1 MKRYDSR
8 TADKFVVRLPD
19 DMRSDVEALAAF
31 EDRSMNSVIVQAIR
45 NHLDSN
51 RRQELMLD
59 ALADALERAVPGRE
73 RNSPNTDPRDLPNNA
88 NPVDSFV
95 EETAVQP

>member
-1 MKRYDSR
+1 MRRYDSR

-31 EDRSMNSVIVQAIR
+31 EDRSMNSVIVQAIQ

-59 ALADALERAVPGRE
+59 ALAEALERAAPGRE
-73 RNSPNTDPRDLPNNA
+73 RNSPNTDPRDLPNKA

>member
-45 NHLDSN
+45 NHLDFN
-51 RRQELMLD
+51 RRQELLLD
-59 ALADALERAVPGRE
+59 ALRDASMSKRQSVICGSEQRQEVAEIKAQQGFACGSE
-73 RNSPNTDPRDLPNNA
+73 QT
-88 NPVDSFV
+88 
-95 EETAVQP
+95 

>member
-19 DMRSDVEALAAF
+19 DMRSDVEALALF

-45 NHLDSN
+45 NHLDCN

-59 ALADALERAVPGRE
+59 ALAAGLERAVPVQE
-73 RNSPNTDPRDLPNNA
+73 RNNPDTDPHDLITKA
-88 NPVDSFV
+88 NPVGSFV
-95 EETAVQP
+95 EQTEAQP

>member
-19 DMRSDVEALAAF
+19 DMRADVEALAVF

-59 ALADALERAVPGRE
+59 ALADALERAAS
-73 RNSPNTDPRDLPNNA
+73 RNNSNTDPRGLPIKA
-88 NPVDSFV
+88 TPVAPFV

>member
-19 DMRSDVEALAAF
+19 DMRADVEALAVF

-45 NHLDSN
+45 NHLDCN
-51 RRQELMLD
+51 RRQALILD
-59 ALADALERAVPGRE
+59 ALADALERAAPGQE
-73 RNSPNTDPRDLPNNA
+73 RNNPGTDTRNLFIKA

-95 EETAVQP
+95 KETEAQP

>member
-19 DMRSDVEALAAF
+19 DMRSNVEALAAF

-45 NHLDSN
+45 NHLDGH
-51 RRQELMLD
+51 RRQGLMLD
-59 ALADALERAVPGRE
+59 ALADALDRVAPGQE
-73 RNSPNTDPRDLPNNA
+73 RNNPYTDPRDLFIKA

-95 EETAVQP
+95 EETEAQP

>member
-8 TADKFVVRLPD
+8 NADKFVVRLPD
-19 DMRSDVEALAAF
+19 DMRADVEALAVI

-45 NHLDSN
+45 NHLDCN

-59 ALADALERAVPGRE
+59 ALTDALERAVPGQE
-73 RNSPNTDPRDLPNNA
+73 RNNPDTDPRDLFTKG
-88 NPVDSFV
+88 NPGGSLV
-95 EETAVQP
+95 EQTEAQP

>member
-19 DMRSDVEALAAF
+19 DMRADVEALAVF

-45 NHLDSN
+45 NHLDCN

-59 ALADALERAVPGRE
+59 ALADALEQAVPGQE
-73 RNSPNTDPRDLPNNA
+73 RNNPGTDPRDLFINA
-88 NPVDSFV
+88 NPVDSFAK
-95 EETAVQP
+95 EPEAQP

>member
-45 NHLDSN
+45 NHLDCN
-51 RRQELMLD
+51 RRQGLMLD
-59 ALADALERAVPGRE
+59 ALADALERAIPRQNKADTE
-73 RNSPNTDPRDLPNNA
+73 LRDLPIKT
-88 NPVDSFV
+88 NPVDSRV

>member
-19 DMRSDVEALAAF
+19 DMRADVEALAAF

-45 NHLDSN
+45 NHLDFN
-51 RRQELMLD
+51 RRQELLLD
-59 ALADALERAVPGRE
+59 ALRDASMGKGQSATCGSE
-73 RNSPNTDPRDLPNNA
+73 
-88 NPVDSFV
+88 
-95 EETAVQP
+95 QP

>member
-51 RRQELMLD
+51 RRRELMLD
-59 ALADALERAVPGRE
+59 ALADALERAVPGRK
-73 RNSPNTDPRDLPNNA
+73 RNSPNTDPHDLPNKA
-88 NPVDSFV
+88 NPVDSRLKEAV
-95 EETAVQP
+95 VQP

>member
-8 TADKFVVRLPD
+8 TADKFVVRLPG
-19 DMRSDVEALAAF
+19 DMRADVEALAVF

-45 NHLDSN
+45 NHLDCN
-51 RRQELMLD
+51 RRQGLMLD
-59 ALADALERAVPGRE
+59 ALADALERAVPGQE
-73 RNSPNTDPRDLPNNA
+73 RNNPGTDPRDLSIKA

-95 EETAVQP
+95 EETEAQP

>member
-45 NHLDSN
+45 NHLDFN
-51 RRQELMLD
+51 RRQELLLD
-59 ALADALERAVPGRE
+59 ALRDASMGKGQSATCGSEQG
-73 RNSPNTDPRDLPNNA
+73 SNA
-88 NPVDSFV
+88 A
-95 EETAVQP
+95 ETQIQQGSVCGSEQP

>member
-19 DMRSDVEALAAF
+19 DMRSDVEALALF

-45 NHLDSN
+45 NHLDYN
-51 RRQELMLD
+51 RRQELTLD
-59 ALADALERAVPGRE
+59 ALADALERAVSGQE
-73 RNSPNTDPRDLPNNA
+73 RSNPYTDPRDLFTKA
-88 NPVDSFV
+88 NPVGSFV
-95 EETAVQP
+95 EQTEAQP